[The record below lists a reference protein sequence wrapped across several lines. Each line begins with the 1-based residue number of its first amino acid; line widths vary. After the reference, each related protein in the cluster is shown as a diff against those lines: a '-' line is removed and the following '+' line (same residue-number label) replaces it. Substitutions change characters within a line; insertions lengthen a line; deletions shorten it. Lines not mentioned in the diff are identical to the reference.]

1 MWMVESDIG
10 VSVAVTRQKAGR
22 PVRILGGLEFG
33 TVKVPVVLSSADV
46 MVACCS
52 CTNFRLVHGVA
63 GAGIYDPADEVE
75 QVFTPLLDKWEI
87 FTRCDFGP
95 AGELAR
101 DELADFIKN

>member
-22 PVRILGGLEFG
+22 PVGIVGGLEFG

-63 GAGIYDPADEVE
+63 GAGIRPIAIVANSTTAEPTSRSRRFMVLS
-75 QVFTPLLDKWEI
+75 FLSRHP
-87 FTRCDFGP
+87 R
-95 AGELAR
+95 
-101 DELADFIKN
+101 